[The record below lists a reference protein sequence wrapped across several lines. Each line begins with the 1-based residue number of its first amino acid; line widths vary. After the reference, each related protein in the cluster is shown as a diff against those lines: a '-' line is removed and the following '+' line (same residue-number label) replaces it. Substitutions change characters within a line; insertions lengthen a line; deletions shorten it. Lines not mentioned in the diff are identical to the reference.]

1 MIFERVSRNT
11 RRPLLQTP
19 NPRETVAQ
27 LLAARQPQYAES
39 GAVHARYH
47 HALARRSR
55 RGGDRR
61 SAPGVFVAECGVKSE
76 LVAYAED
83 LGFDLCRV
91 APGQRA
97 AACRGVPRLA
107 GRRPRRRHGLAGAQ
121 RRSAHRSAAGA
132 AGRAQRG
139 GAGDELLAGGA
150 CGDRRSEIGVREH
163 AQADLPISELRSPI
177 HGRIARYAWGDDY
190 HDVIEKKLRALDE
203 WLTARGGRQRCYVDT
218 GPVLERDFAALAGA
232 GWHGKSTMLIH
243 PKLGTW
249 FFLAEVLTTLELEPD
264 APMRDHCGR
273 CTRCID
279 ACPTG
284 AITAPHQLDARR
296 CISYLTIEHKG
307 AIPLEFRPLI
317 GDRIYG
323 CDDCLAACPW
333 NRFAQAGRETAFAA
347 REFVH
352 GWTLRDF
359 LDARRR
365 RFPRALPQIADQ
377 ADQAPRL
384 PAQRLRGAGQC
395 GHADDLPALRRAAQD
410 AEPLIAEHAAW
421 AMSRSGANRNARR
434 ERVH

>member
-1 MIFERVSRNT
+1 
-11 RRPLLQTP
+11 
-19 NPRETVAQ
+19 
-27 LLAARQPQYAES
+27 
-39 GAVHARYH
+39 
-47 HALARRSR
+47 
-55 RGGDRR
+55 
-61 SAPGVFVAECGVKSE
+61 VKSE
-76 LVAYAED
+76 LIALAES
-83 LGFDLCRV
+83 LGFDLCRIAPATTPPHAAEFRAWLADGRSGEMAWLERNAARRTDPEQVLPGARSVIVFAMNYWQPPPQSHPERSEAESKDPVTGFATSSEIPQDPSTALRSAV
-91 APGQRA
+91 APLRF
-97 AACRGVPRLA
+97 
-107 GRRPRRRHGLAGAQ
+107 AQ
-121 RRSAHRSAAGA
+121 DDWAEKATLSA
-132 AGRAQRG
+132 
-139 GAGDELLAGGA
+139 
-150 CGDRRSEIGVREH
+150 
-163 AQADLPISELRSPI
+163 P

-190 HDVIEKKLRALDE
+190 HDVIEKKLCVLDD
-203 WLTARGGRQRCYVDT
+203 WLTARGGRQRHYVDT

-249 FFLAEVLTTLELEPD
+249 FFLAEILTTLDFEPD
-264 APMRDHCGR
+264 TPMRDHCGR

-296 CISYLTIEHKG
+296 CVSYLTIELKG

-359 LDARRR
+359 LALDDEG
-365 RFPRALPQIADQ
+365 FRALFCKSPIK
-377 ADQAPRL
+377 RIK
-384 PAQRLRGAGQC
+384 RRGFLRNVCVALGNVGTRE
-395 GHADDLPALRRAAQD
+395 DLPALRLAAKD

-421 AMSRSGANRNARR
+421 AIEQIERR
-434 ERVH
+434 AA